1 MIALLLAAQAIL
13 SAPFP
18 AGVDGTSIGVLAQ
31 QELPAS
37 GCAAYLWSAGATH
50 ALVAMASASP
60 ARLRVTLDGKQIDLP
75 RAGEEGAG
83 ALGFAA
89 TTRYQLGDVAATLDL
104 TVETSAAL
112 AGGARVPAATLR
124 VEAPG
129 RDGVAMP
136 VAGLIG
142 CAAA

>member
-1 MIALLLAAQAIL
+1 MIALLLSLQAT
-13 SAPFP
+13 
-18 AGVDGTSIGVLAQ
+18 AGVDGTAIDTLPR
-31 QELPAS
+31 QELPAT

-60 ARLRVTLDGKQIDLP
+60 ATLRLVLDGKQIDLP

-89 TTRYQLGDVAATLDL
+89 STRYRLGEVAATLDL
-104 TVETSAAL
+104 SVETNAAL

-124 VEAPG
+124 VDTPG
-129 RDGVAMP
+129 RDGVVMP

>member
-1 MIALLLAAQAIL
+1 MIALLLAAQAIA
-13 SAPFP
+13 S
-18 AGVDGTSIGVLAQ
+18 GVDGTSIGVLAQ

-89 TTRYQLGDVAATLDL
+89 VTRYQLGEVAATLDL

-129 RDGVAMP
+129 RDEVAMP

-142 CAAA
+142 CAVG

>member
-1 MIALLLAAQAIL
+1 MIALLLSLQAA
-13 SAPFP
+13 
-18 AGVDGTSIGVLAQ
+18 AGVDGTAIGALPR
-31 QELPAS
+31 QELPAT
-37 GCAAYLWSAGATH
+37 GCAAYLWNAGTAH

-60 ARLRVTLDGKQIDLP
+60 AQLRLVLDGKQLDLP
-75 RAGEEGAG
+75 RAGEDGAG

-89 TTRYQLGDVAATLDL
+89 STRYRLGEVTATLDL

-124 VEAPG
+124 LDQPG
-129 RDGVAMP
+129 RDGVVMP

-142 CAAA
+142 CAVS

>member
-1 MIALLLAAQAIL
+1 MIALLLAAQAAAL
-13 SAPFP
+13 ST
-18 AGVDGTSIGVLAQ
+18 GVDGTSVGVLSQ

-60 ARLRVTLDGKQIDLP
+60 ARLRVALDGKQLDLP
-75 RAGEEGAG
+75 RESEEGAG

-89 TTRYQLGDVAATLDL
+89 VTRYRLGEVAATLDL

-124 VEAPG
+124 VEVPG